1 VSESTSVSVVLAQM
15 QKTDGKMTIVVD
27 EFGNTAGLITRQDTI
42 AEMIGIKVP
51 SDRTTELLARLPD
64 GGFIVQAQMDIE
76 DLNEQLGIDLP
87 LADDYQTLA
96 GFLLDRWQH
105 IPQDGESL
113 NHGDWNLTVI
123 SKVGPRIDRVK
134 VERGGG
140 GEGET
145 GSSATL
151 TDQGLGD

>member
-1 VSESTSVSVVLAQM
+1 MA
-15 QKTDGKMTIVVD
+15 KMTIVVD

-51 SDRTTELLARLPD
+51 SDRTTKSFDRLPD
-64 GGFIVQAQMDIE
+64 GGFMVQAQIDIE
-76 DLNEQLGIDLP
+76 DLNEQLGINLP
-87 LADDYQTLA
+87 LADRYQTLA

-113 NHGDWNLTVI
+113 NYGDWHLTVVA
-123 SKVGPRIDRVK
+123 KVGPRIDRVK
-134 VERGGG
+134 VLRN
-140 GEGET
+140 EGER

-151 TDQGLGD
+151 TERGRGD